1 LGVKACTQG
10 RHVKFYRAADL
21 ANELLEKHLLG
32 KAGELIKEIA
42 RADLFVLDELG
53 YVPFSK

>member
-1 LGVKACTQG
+1 
-10 RHVKFYRAADL
+10 
-21 ANELLEKHLLG
+21 LEKHLLG